1 MGRPGTWGAFLGRL
15 GAKENGENGVRGK
28 AILRKMVLSSF
39 GVENQE
45 GFVRYQ
51 KGSGG
56 GRGGHYMMEQAD
68 SGFRTWQVHAAPQYC
83 RKVW

>member
-51 KGSGG
+51 KGAGG
-56 GRGGHYMMEQAD
+56 GRGGGRLQMLKGLRQ
-68 SGFRTWQVHAAPQYC
+68 
-83 RKVW
+83 